1 MPRLLALVLLAGSL
15 LLILCA
21 AVHPILPL
29 TAQADLQRIGNTP
42 HWYWIHL
49 GLLHAT
55 GLIIAGVWARYLR
68 AHADERPG
76 LVAAFVV
83 FGIGQA
89 LNGVNIA
96 FMAGAGTRFAAMYAE
111 GADVASVYQALHGFA
126 VMGGRLAGFL
136 VAIAAGL
143 IAATTA
149 TRPKEPRWLVGL
161 AWVACVAGLLGDFL
175 APPGHPLMLTSV
187 GLMAVWQAATAVR
200 LLRGERS

>member
-1 MPRLLALVLLAGSL
+1 MARPLALVLLAGSL
-15 LLILCA
+15 LLIVCA

-29 TAQADLQRIGNTP
+29 TAQADLQLIGNTP

-55 GLIIAGVWARYLR
+55 GLIIAGIWARCLR
-68 AHADERPG
+68 AHADERLG
-76 LVAAFVV
+76 LTVAFVI

-111 GADVASVYQALHGFA
+111 GADVQNIYQALHGFA
-126 VMGGRLAGFL
+126 VMCGRLAGFL
-136 VAIAAGL
+136 VAIAAGA

-149 TRPKEPRWLVGL
+149 TRPKEPRALVVL
-161 AWVACVAGLLGDFL
+161 AWTACVAGLLGAFL
-175 APPGHPLMLTSV
+175 APPGNPLMLTSV
-187 GLMAVWQAATAVR
+187 GLMAVWQSVTAVR

>member
-1 MPRLLALVLLAGSL
+1 MVRPLALVLLVGSL

-21 AVHPILPL
+21 AVHPMLPL
-29 TAQADLQRIGNTP
+29 TAQADLQLIGGTP

-55 GLIIAGVWARYLR
+55 GLIIAGIWARYLR
-68 AHADERPG
+68 AHADERHG
-76 LVAAFVV
+76 LAVAFVV

-89 LNGVNIA
+89 MNGVNIA

-111 GADVASVYQALHGFA
+111 GVDVQNVYQALHGFA
-126 VMGGRLAGFL
+126 VMCGRLAGFL
-136 VAIAAGL
+136 VAIAAAL

-149 TRPKEPRWLVGL
+149 TRPKEPRPLVIL
-161 AWVACVAGLLGDFL
+161 AWIACVAGLIGDLF
-175 APPGHPLMLTSV
+175 APAGHPLMLTSI
-187 GLMAVWQAATAVR
+187 GLMAVWQSATAVR